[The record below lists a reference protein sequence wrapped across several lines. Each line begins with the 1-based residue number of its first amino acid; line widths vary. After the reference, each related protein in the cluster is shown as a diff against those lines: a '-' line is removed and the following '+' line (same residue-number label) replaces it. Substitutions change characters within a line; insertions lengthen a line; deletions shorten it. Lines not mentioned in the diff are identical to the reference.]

1 MLDVLNIFLKCFVMW
16 LFVICWGFEDAPT
29 IQSASING
37 LSNTPFNDSDVIRIT
52 AVIRAYPAP
61 TAVTWGI
68 KNDRFTNPFKPLTS
82 KCLSLAHV

>member
-1 MLDVLNIFLKCFVMW
+1 MLKVLNISFKMFCYVT
-16 LFVICWGFEDAPT
+16 FVICWVFEDAPT
-29 IQSASING
+29 IQTASING
-37 LSNTPFNDSDVIRIT
+37 LSNTPFNDSDAIRIT

-82 KCLSLAHV
+82 KC